1 LGLKQEGDGQGKGE
15 SSNNPW
21 MKKIKL
27 FSLKGGLELMDHDF
41 MVTMSDHIY
50 LFFSMGKFF
59 YFIFYFFR

>member
-1 LGLKQEGDGQGKGE
+1 
-15 SSNNPW
+15 

-59 YFIFYFFR
+59 HFIFYFLGEDFDHSVRMEFLEIK